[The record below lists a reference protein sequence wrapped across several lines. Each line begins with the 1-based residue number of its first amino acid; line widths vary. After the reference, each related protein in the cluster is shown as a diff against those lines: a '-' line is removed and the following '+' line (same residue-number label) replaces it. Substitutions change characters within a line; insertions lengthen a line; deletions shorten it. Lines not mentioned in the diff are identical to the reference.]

1 MRKYRFRK
9 ISGAAGSWLRY
20 ACLTA
25 AVLAAAAA
33 GAGKGTSPEPQDI
46 RIVQEIPA
54 EELPEMPAETA
65 EQNSDAEIP
74 DIYVYVCGQVLS
86 PGVYRLKGGSRVYEA
101 VEAAGGLTGD
111 AAPESVDMAAVLQDA
126 RTVYIPS
133 GEEAAAGMTAVR
145 NGMIGAGSTG
155 AAGSGQDSRVD
166 INTADASELAS
177 LPGIGERRAAAVI
190 EYREK
195 NGRFTDIRQLMQ
207 ISGIGEAVYAGLKDL
222 VRVGE

>member
-54 EELPEMPAETA
+54 E
-65 EQNSDAEIP
+65 QNSDAEVP